1 MRYCVAVIIVAGA
14 AIAVAI
20 PIDAVA
26 IPIDTLAV
34 WMDKGVCVFPYGAYS
49 GYPYII

>member
-14 AIAVAI
+14 AI
-20 PIDAVA
+20 AVA